1 MTKKG
6 LGRGLESLIPIS
18 NIKNRSYVTEV
29 DVNQLMPNLYQPRQN
44 FDQEKMDELKESI
57 KVHGIIQPIIVREST
72 NGYEIV
78 AGERRLKA
86 ARELGM
92 KKVPVIIRQFNNL
105 KTFEVALV
113 ENIQRED
120 LNPIDQAFAFKRL
133 VDEFELTHQELA
145 EITGKS
151 RAFIS
156 NSVRLLNLDDW
167 VKERV
172 ASGKISFGHAKVLL
186 SIENK
191 QVQQEFGQKI
201 IEQGLSVRDLERMVS
216 RWVKN
221 KDRKIFSQKKVIQYF
236 PDLQK
241 SLIEKL
247 GTKVKIEF
255 KGKRG
260 NLSIEFYSKDDLN
273 RISSLLLDKPS

>member
-1 MTKKG
+1 MAKKG

-29 DVNQLMPNLYQPRQN
+29 DVNQLMPNLYQPRQD

-145 EITGKS
+145 EMTGKS

-201 IEQGLSVRDLERMVS
+201 IEQGLSVRDLERLLS

-221 KDRKIFSQKKVIQYF
+221 KGRKIFAQKKVIQYF

>member
-6 LGRGLESLIPIS
+6 LGKGLESLIPIS
-18 NIKNRSYVTEV
+18 HIKDRSYVTEV
-29 DVNQLMPNLYQPRQN
+29 EVEQLMPNLYQPRQD

-72 NGYEIV
+72 KGYEIV

-86 ARELGM
+86 AKEIGL

-120 LNPIDQAFAFKRL
+120 LNPIDQAYAFKRL
-133 VDEFELTHQELA
+133 MDEFELTHQELA
-145 EITGKS
+145 EMTGKS
-151 RAFIS
+151 RTFIS
-156 NSVRLLNLDDW
+156 NSIRLLNLDDW
-167 VKERV
+167 LKDRV

-186 SIENK
+186 GLDNNQIQE
-191 QVQQEFGQKI
+191 EFGQKI
-201 IEQGLSVRDLERMVS
+201 IEQGLSVRDLERMVNK
-216 RWVKN
+216 WAKN
-221 KDRKIFSQKKVIQYF
+221 KEKKISSKRKMVQYF
-236 PDLQK
+236 PEL
-241 SLIEKL
+241 EKKMVEKF

-260 NLSIEFYSKDDLN
+260 NINFEFYSKEDLN
-273 RISSLLLDKPS
+273 RISSLLLDKF